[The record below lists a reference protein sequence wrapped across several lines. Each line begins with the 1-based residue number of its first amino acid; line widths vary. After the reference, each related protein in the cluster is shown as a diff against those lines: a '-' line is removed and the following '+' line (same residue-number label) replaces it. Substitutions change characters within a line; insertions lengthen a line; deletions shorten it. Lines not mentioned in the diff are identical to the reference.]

1 MLCEVNKK
9 KKTFATHHA
18 DLSSYQ
24 VTQSVKPPDISLQ
37 VGGFLFL
44 VTETGLLIRHAHTEG
59 EREAPVGDVNILV
72 IYLTQLITECGTIRL
87 NGHSNKPLKPT
98 GTAD

>member
-1 MLCEVNKK
+1 MICHVKYNTKK
-9 KKTFATHHA
+9 LTYATHHA

-44 VTETGLLIRHAHTEG
+44 VTEAGLLITHTDTEG
-59 EREAPVGDVNILV
+59 ERERIKSPFGM
-72 IYLTQLITECGTIRL
+72 
-87 NGHSNKPLKPT
+87 
-98 GTAD
+98 